1 MSLNAKKVKMAS
13 GGNKDIVEQEAIEA
27 GTYPARVAQII
38 DLGLQPQRPY
48 QGQEKPPV
56 QEILITY
63 ELLDEFC
70 LDEKGEEIE
79 DKPRWVSET
88 IPFHNLEV
96 DLAKSTKRYKAL
108 DPEMEF
114 DGDFT
119 QLVTLPCMA
128 TITARAGSGKHV
140 GKTFN
145 NIGNVAQMRAKEA
158 KKANELVNDS
168 KVFVTSEPDLAIF
181 NSLPDW
187 MQDKIKDNLEFSG
200 SALEVAL
207 SGGSAEKNLAK
218 PDAKPDLK
226 AEEEDDV
233 KW

>member
-1 MSLNAKKVKMAS
+1 MGLNAKKVKMAA
-13 GGNKDIVEQEAIEA
+13 GKGEGIVEQEAIEA
-27 GTYPARVAQII
+27 GTYPARVAQVI
-38 DLGLQPQRPY
+38 DMGLQPQRPY

-119 QLVTLPCMA
+119 QLVTLM
-128 TITARAGSGKHV
+128 S
-140 GKTFN
+140 
-145 NIGNVAQMRAKEA
+145 
-158 KKANELVNDS
+158 
-168 KVFVTSEPDLAIF
+168 
-181 NSLPDW
+181 
-187 MQDKIKDNLEFSG
+187 
-200 SALEVAL
+200 
-207 SGGSAEKNLAK
+207 
-218 PDAKPDLK
+218 
-226 AEEEDDV
+226 
-233 KW
+233 